1 LDRLYLRLHPLSD
14 RLPYDREPSPP
25 GLPAD
30 MREPQEVKGFR
41 FPFAPLL
48 PVLGRKAPKFQK
60 TRFLR
65 VQFQVELFHPFLQF
79 SQEPLGFRLF
89 LESHHHV
96 VSKPHHD
103 HFSAGD
109 LPPPGL
115 APLVKVVMKVHVRHQ
130 WRCAATLGCSLFP
143 HLHLSPSHHPPP
155 PPLLPPAPPT

>member
-1 LDRLYLRLHPLSD
+1 M
-14 RLPYDREPSPP
+14 PYDREPSPP

-79 SQEPLGFRLF
+79 SQEPLAFPLF
-89 LESHHHV
+89 LESHHHL
-96 VSKPHHD
+96 VSKPHPD
-103 HFSAGD
+103 HFSPPD
-109 LPPPGL
+109 LPPP
-115 APLVKVVMKVHVRHQ
+115 A
-130 WRCAATLGCSLFP
+130 
-143 HLHLSPSHHPPP
+143 
-155 PPLLPPAPPT
+155 LPPSSNALSK